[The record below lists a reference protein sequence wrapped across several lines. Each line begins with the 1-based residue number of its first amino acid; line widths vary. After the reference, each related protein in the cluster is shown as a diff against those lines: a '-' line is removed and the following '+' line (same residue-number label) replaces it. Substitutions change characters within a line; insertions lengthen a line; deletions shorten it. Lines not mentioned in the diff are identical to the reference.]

1 MVHFTARP
9 STIAGYVL
17 NVHSGSGALHSRRQ
31 AQVRSHSSLSSSFA
45 YDITTYK
52 WPTILTQVVDGIF
65 RECNQLSQSS
75 TTFEKVAEGKAL
87 IEKISAFKYELTHDR
102 PLKPLGDSPSDKSPG
117 PYHAPAFEP
126 YDSVISQTK
135 PTWFQSDWLFAGC
148 YFYRSL
154 RQMFESSIHWK
165 DYDPF
170 TPAKMEALRASGQAI
185 HSRAM
190 WMEELL
196 QKDSQ
201 FCATHP
207 NTQKIFKELIM
218 SSLCNGSVPQNTKK
232 TDSSITSQPL
242 LVDDFGALWKK
253 IQSLQ
258 NERVDIVLGHTGFE
272 LFADLLLADAL
283 LALRGPIP
291 QATKERAQELQGRVE
306 TVRSR
311 IAKACKAVCTTSEP
325 RLLAVSKLH
334 PPSDLMAVY
343 ERTGQ
348 RHFGENYVQE
358 LVEKAAVLPDDIK
371 WHFIGGLQSNKAKV
385 LAAVPNLYAVE
396 SIDSE
401 KLAQGLEKA
410 LAKAENE
417 SRRTEPLYVYVQV
430 NTSGEEGKSGVPAM
444 TCPWSTGQE
453 KPKLLQLVETILLRC
468 PHLRLQGFMTIGAL
482 TNSQTAS
489 NTHENP
495 DFKSLSLSRTFI
507 MDALQSDA
515 DFQHAL
521 SQTRWWLPTGQ
532 VTDVYR
538 LASETEFGLSMGMSA
553 DLEAAV
559 ALGSTQVRIG
569 SDCFGQRTSNQEA
582 GEVRAAEMSAFA
594 DRPVVREVVFHTK
607 NMPWFVY
614 VRMKA

>member
-1 MVHFTARP
+1 
-9 STIAGYVL
+9 
-17 NVHSGSGALHSRRQ
+17 
-31 AQVRSHSSLSSSFA
+31 
-45 YDITTYK
+45 
-52 WPTILTQVVDGIF
+52 
-65 RECNQLSQSS
+65 
-75 TTFEKVAEGKAL
+75 
-87 IEKISAFKYELTHDR
+87 
-102 PLKPLGDSPSDKSPG
+102 
-117 PYHAPAFEP
+117 
-126 YDSVISQTK
+126 
-135 PTWFQSDWLFAGC
+135 
-148 YFYRSL
+148 
-154 RQMFESSIHWK
+154 
-165 DYDPF
+165 
-170 TPAKMEALRASGQAI
+170 MEALRASGQAI
-185 HSRAM
+185 HSRAV
-190 WMEELL
+190 WMESLL
-196 QKDSQ
+196 QKDSH
-201 FCATHP
+201 FSATHSG
-207 NTQKIFKELIM
+207 TKKIFKEIM
-218 SSLCNGSVPQNTKK
+218 LSSLCHGSVPQNTKE
-232 TDSSITSQPL
+232 TDSSITSQF

-258 NERVDIVLGHTGFE
+258 NERVDIVLGHTGLE

-291 QATKERAQELQGRVE
+291 QATKERAEELQGRVE
-306 TVRSR
+306 SVRSR
-311 IAKACKAVCTTSEP
+311 IAQACQAVSETNEP

-358 LVEKAAVLPDDIK
+358 LVEKAAVLPEDIQ

-396 SIDSE
+396 SVDSE

-495 DFKSLSLSRTFI
+495 DFKCLSLSRTYI
-507 MDALQSDA
+507 MDALRSDA
-515 DFQHAL
+515 EFQDAL
-521 SQTRWWLPTGQ
+521 SQTRWWSPSGQ

-569 SDCFGQRTSNQEA
+569 SDCFGRRTSNHEA
-582 GEVRAAEMSAFA
+582 GEVRAVEMSAFA
-594 DRPVVREVVFHTK
+594 DRPVVREVVFHPK

-614 VRMKA
+614 LQKAGLVLFQGDLWPSDTAFSHALGPLYGTMNLAVLRTCASEVCVGLKPGQADDLANQDAAWRTNCCWAEPHVMIRHFLEGSLLVNHFLEPAVL